1 MLCHRLQN
9 KLDHIGLRLISLQ
22 ELLGAGLEKLCVID
36 NVFYLNETE
45 DLPSSSVNQSEIV
58 GVAGKSFFF
67 VSSSLLETSI

>member
-22 ELLGAGLEKLCVID
+22 ELLGAGLEKLCFRD

-45 DLPSSSVNQSEIV
+45 ICRAAQ
-58 GVAGKSFFF
+58 
-67 VSSSLLETSI
+67 

>member
-9 KLDHIGLRLISLQ
+9 KLYHIGLRLISLQ

-45 DLPSSSVNQSEIV
+45 ICRAAQ
-58 GVAGKSFFF
+58 
-67 VSSSLLETSI
+67 